1 MYVKRIQ
8 GAICSPNSFE
18 VWRSSDAIWKQTKM
32 QAFQSQH
39 DANQHLRSWSA
50 SDQSTLFKRE
60 TKKQHTSQANFA
72 ISPMSSFESPPFQ
85 NSKWTLQNTQI
96 NPPFG
101 IPGIFPPPFFPR
113 GSLFPPSFGSLA
125 QNHSADS
132 TAPPTTLFVW
142 NLVCFSDARRW
153 PGYPEDHLSY
163 PSAQW
168 MVDLPTK
175 LDSLRGKCK

>member
-39 DANQHLRSWSA
+39 HANQHLRSWSA

-60 TKKQHTSQANFA
+60 TKKQHTSKANFA

-101 IPGIFPPPFFPR
+101 IPGIFPPR
-113 GSLFPPSFGSLA
+113 
-125 QNHSADS
+125 
-132 TAPPTTLFVW
+132 
-142 NLVCFSDARRW
+142 FSPVVPCSRLLL
-153 PGYPEDHLSY
+153 DHLHRIIQLIPLHLPQLYSCGIWCVFRTQEGDPDTRRIISVTQA
-163 PSAQW
+163 PSEW
-168 MVDLPTK
+168 
-175 LDSLRGKCK
+175 